1 MLCQCDEMKPKLNR
15 KSNGAFTLVE
25 IIGVMAII
33 GILGAVVAPRVI
45 DGIRDGRVT
54 QLAQNLGQWK
64 SGADRYLQKQQ
75 KLPVDASVIPLDPA
89 GDPLNYAQT
98 GGLVSQANA
107 TFGDLLI
114 GQGLISAVN
123 VPFGENIF
131 VPLASTPGTPLTDV
145 VSTLN
150 PGTYSRIRC
159 VEMTGPKANGLGG
172 FSATRT
178 RDYPY
183 RVTFLLIPNVPMQ
196 EAAAIKTKIDGPFS
210 GTTISDKTVL
220 DDAVAQTATESGV
233 LAASR
238 DALVY
243 GNCRVGAGTGATYN
257 LFLYINND

>member
-1 MLCQCDEMKPKLNR
+1 MKPKLNR

-75 KLPVDASVIPLDPA
+75 RLPVDASVAPLDPA
-89 GDPLNYAQT
+89 GNP
-98 GGLVSQANA
+98 VSYPQNGVGVLQANA

-123 VPFGENIF
+123 VPFGENTF
-131 VPLASTPGTPLTDV
+131 EAVASAPGTVTDV
-145 VSTLN
+145 AATPN
-150 PGTYSRIRC
+150 TATYSRIRC
-159 VEMTGPKANGLGG
+159 VEVSGPKGNGLGG

-183 RVTFLLIPNVPMQ
+183 RVSFLLIPNVPMQ
-196 EAAAIKTKIDGPFS
+196 EAAAIKTKIDGPFT
-210 GTTISDKTVL
+210 GTSISDKTIL
-220 DDAVAQTATESGV
+220 DDAVAQTATQSGV
-233 LAASR
+233 SAASR

-243 GNCRVGAGTGATYN
+243 GKLSRGHRSNGYVQPVP
-257 LFLYINND
+257 LH

>member
-1 MLCQCDEMKPKLNR
+1 MKPKLNR

-45 DGIRDGRVT
+45 DCIRDGRVT

-75 KLPVDASVIPLDPA
+75 RLPVDASVAPLDPA
-89 GDPLNYAQT
+89 GLPATYPQNGAT
-98 GGLVSQANA
+98 VTQANA

-123 VPFGENIF
+123 VPFGENTF
-131 VPLASTPGTPLTDV
+131 VAVASAPGTVTDV
-145 VSTLN
+145 AATPN
-150 PGTYSRIRC
+150 TATYSRIRC
-159 VEMTGPKANGLGG
+159 VELSAAKANGLGG

-183 RVTFLLIPNVPMQ
+183 RVSFLLIPNVPMQ
-196 EAAAIKTKIDGPFS
+196 EAAAIKTKIDGPFT
-210 GTTISDKTVL
+210 GTSISDKTIL
-220 DDAVAQTATESGV
+220 DDAVAQTATGSGV
-233 LAASR
+233 SAASR

-243 GNCRVGAGTGATYN
+243 GNCRVGTGATGTYN
-257 LFLYINND
+257 LYLYINND

>member
-1 MLCQCDEMKPKLNR
+1 M
-15 KSNGAFTLVE
+15 VE

-75 KLPVDASVIPLDPA
+75 RLPVDASVAPLDPA
-89 GDPLNYAQT
+89 GLPVTYPQNGT
-98 GGLVSQANA
+98 VVSQANA

-123 VPFGENIF
+123 VPFGENTF
-131 VPLASTPGTPLTDV
+131 EAVASAPGTVTDV
-145 VSTLN
+145 AATPN
-150 PGTYSRIRC
+150 TATYSRIRC
-159 VEMTGPKANGLGG
+159 VEVSGPKVNGLGG

-183 RVTFLLIPNVPMQ
+183 RVSFLLIPNVPMQ
-196 EAAAIKTKIDGPFS
+196 EAAAIKTKIDGPFT
-210 GTTISDKTVL
+210 GTSISDKTIL
-220 DDAVAQTATESGV
+220 DDAVAQTATGSGV
-233 LAASR
+233 SAASR

-243 GNCRVGAGTGATYN
+243 GNCRVSTGATGTYN
-257 LFLYINND
+257 LYLYINND

>member
-1 MLCQCDEMKPKLNR
+1 MKPKLNR

-75 KLPVDASVIPLDPA
+75 RLPVDASIAPLDPA
-89 GDPLNYAQT
+89 GQPLNYAQT

-123 VPFGENIF
+123 VPFGENTF
-131 VPLASTPGTPLTDV
+131 APLASAPPATLTDV
-145 VSTLN
+145 VSTSN

-159 VEMTGPKANGLGG
+159 VEMTGPKTGNGLGG

-178 RDYPY
+178 RDYPH

-210 GTTISDKTVL
+210 GTTISDKTIL
-220 DDAVAQTATESGV
+220 DDAVAQTTTGSGV
-233 LAASR
+233 LPASR

-243 GNCRVGAGTGATYN
+243 GNCRVGAGTGETYN
-257 LFLYINND
+257 LYLYINND

>member
-1 MLCQCDEMKPKLNR
+1 MKPKLNR

-64 SGADRYLQKQQ
+64 SGADRYLQKNQ
-75 KLPVDASVIPLDPA
+75 KLPIDASIAPLDPA
-89 GDPLNYAQT
+89 GLPVTYPQDGSVIN
-98 GGLVSQANA
+98 QANA

-123 VPFGENIF
+123 VPFGENNF
-131 VPLASTPGTPLTDV
+131 VPSASAPGASLTDV
-145 VSTLN
+145 TSTPN
-150 PGTYSRIRC
+150 SGTYSRIRC
-159 VEMTGPKANGLGG
+159 VEMTGAKANGLGG

-178 RDYPY
+178 RDYPH

-196 EAAAIKTKIDGPFS
+196 EAAAIKTKIDGPFT
-210 GTTISDKTVL
+210 GTSITDKTIL
-220 DDAVAQTATESGV
+220 DDAVAQTTTASGV
-233 LAASR
+233 SAASR

-243 GNCRVGAGTGATYN
+243 GNCRVGAGTGTTYN
-257 LFLYINND
+257 LYLYINND

>member
-1 MLCQCDEMKPKLNR
+1 MKPKLNR

-54 QLAQNLGQWK
+54 SLAQSLGQWK
-64 SGADRYLQKQQ
+64 SGADRYLQKNQR
-75 KLPVDASVIPLDPA
+75 LPVDASVAPLDPA
-89 GDPLNYAQT
+89 GNPATYPQNGAV
-98 GGLVSQANA
+98 VSQANA

-123 VPFGENIF
+123 VPFGENTF
-131 VPLASTPGTPLTDV
+131 LAAPSAPGSLTDV
-145 VSTLN
+145 VSTPN
-150 PGTYSRIRC
+150 PGTYARIRC

-183 RVTFLLIPNVPMQ
+183 RVSFLLIPNVPMQ
-196 EAAAIKTKIDGPFS
+196 EAAAIKNKIDGPFTGS
-210 GTTISDKTVL
+210 SVSDKTIL
-220 DDAVAQTATESGV
+220 EDAVAQTTTASGV
-233 LAASR
+233 TAASR
-238 DALVY
+238 DALIY
-243 GNCRVGAGTGATYN
+243 GNCRVGAGTGTTYN
-257 LFLYINND
+257 LYLYINND

>member
-1 MLCQCDEMKPKLNR
+1 MKPKLNR

-75 KLPVDASVIPLDPA
+75 RLPVDASVAPLDPA
-89 GDPLNYAQT
+89 GLPVTYPQNGAGVL
-98 GGLVSQANA
+98 QANA

-123 VPFGENIF
+123 VPFGENTF
-131 VPLASTPGTPLTDV
+131 EAVASAPGTVTDV
-145 VSTLN
+145 AATPN
-150 PGTYSRIRC
+150 TATYSRIRC
-159 VEMTGPKANGLGG
+159 VEVSGPKANGLGG

-183 RVTFLLIPNVPMQ
+183 RVSFLLIPNVPMQ
-196 EAAAIKTKIDGPFS
+196 EAAAIKTKIDGPFT
-210 GTTISDKTVL
+210 GTSISDKTIL
-220 DDAVAQTATESGV
+220 DDAVAQTATQSGV
-233 LAASR
+233 SAASR

-243 GNCRVGAGTGATYN
+243 GNCRVGTAATGTYN
-257 LFLYINND
+257 LYLYINND

>member
-1 MLCQCDEMKPKLNR
+1 MKPKLNR

-75 KLPVDASVIPLDPA
+75 RLPVDASVAPLDPA
-89 GDPLNYAQT
+89 GNPVTYPQNDA
-98 GGLVSQANA
+98 LVSQANA

-123 VPFGENIF
+123 VPFGENTF
-131 VPLASTPGTPLTDV
+131 EAVASAPGTVTDV
-145 VSTLN
+145 AATPN
-150 PGTYSRIRC
+150 TATYSRIRC
-159 VEMTGPKANGLGG
+159 VEVSGPKANGLGG

-183 RVTFLLIPNVPMQ
+183 RVSFLLIPNVPMQ
-196 EAAAIKTKIDGPFS
+196 EAAAIKTKIDGPFT
-210 GTTISDKTVL
+210 GTSISDKTIL
-220 DDAVAQTATESGV
+220 DDAVAQTATGSGV
-233 LAASR
+233 SAASR
-238 DALVY
+238 DALIY
-243 GNCRVGAGTGATYN
+243 GNCRVGTGAMGKYN
-257 LFLYINND
+257 LYLYINND

>member
-1 MLCQCDEMKPKLNR
+1 MKPKLNR

-75 KLPVDASVIPLDPA
+75 RLPVDASVAPLDPA
-89 GDPLNYAQT
+89 GLPATYPQNGAT
-98 GGLVSQANA
+98 VTQANA

-123 VPFGENIF
+123 VPFGENTF
-131 VPLASTPGTPLTDV
+131 VAVASAPGTVTDV
-145 VSTLN
+145 AATPN
-150 PGTYSRIRC
+150 TATYSRIRC
-159 VEMTGPKANGLGG
+159 VELSAAKANGLGG

-183 RVTFLLIPNVPMQ
+183 RVSFLLIPNVPMQ
-196 EAAAIKTKIDGPFS
+196 EAAAIKTKIDGPFT
-210 GTTISDKTVL
+210 GTSISDKTIL
-220 DDAVAQTATESGV
+220 DDAVAQTATGSGV
-233 LAASR
+233 SAASR

-243 GNCRVGAGTGATYN
+243 GNCRVGTGATGTTYN
-257 LFLYINND
+257 LYLYINND

>member
-1 MLCQCDEMKPKLNR
+1 MKPKLNR

-54 QLAQNLGQWK
+54 SLAQSLGQWK

-75 KLPVDASVIPLDPA
+75 KLPVDASVAPLDPA
-89 GDPLNYAQT
+89 GNPATYPQSGAT
-98 GGLVSQANA
+98 VTQANA

-123 VPFGENIF
+123 VPFGENVF
-131 VPLASTPGTPLTDV
+131 APVASAPGTTLTDV
-145 VSTLN
+145 VSTPN
-150 PGTYSRIRC
+150 TATYSRIRC
-159 VEMTGPKANGLGG
+159 VEMTGAKSNGLGG

-183 RVTFLLIPNVPMQ
+183 RVSFLLIPNVPMQ
-196 EAAAIKTKIDGPFS
+196 EAAAIKTKIDGPFTGS
-210 GTTISDKTVL
+210 SISDKTIL
-220 DDAVAQTATESGV
+220 DDAVAQTATQSGV
-233 LAASR
+233 SAASR

-243 GNCRVGAGTGATYN
+243 GNCRVGAGTGGTYN
-257 LFLYINND
+257 LYLYINND

>member
-1 MLCQCDEMKPKLNR
+1 M
-15 KSNGAFTLVE
+15 E

-75 KLPVDASVIPLDPA
+75 RLPVDASVAPLDP
-89 GDPLNYAQT
+89 T
-98 GGLVSQANA
+98 GNPVTYPQNGGIVLQDNA

-123 VPFGENIF
+123 VPFGENTF
-131 VPLASTPGTPLTDV
+131 AAVTSAPGTLTDV
-145 VSTLN
+145 AATPN
-150 PGTYSRIRC
+150 TATYSRIRC
-159 VEMTGPKANGLGG
+159 VELSAAKANGLGG

-183 RVTFLLIPNVPMQ
+183 RVSFLLIPNVPMQ
-196 EAAAIKTKIDGPFS
+196 EAAAIKTKIDGPFT
-210 GTTISDKTVL
+210 GTSISDKTIL
-220 DDAVAQTATESGV
+220 DDAVAQTATGSGV
-233 LAASR
+233 SAASR

-243 GNCRVGAGTGATYN
+243 GNCRVGNGATGTYN
-257 LFLYINND
+257 LYLYINND

>member
-1 MLCQCDEMKPKLNR
+1 MKPKLNR

-54 QLAQNLGQWK
+54 QLAQNLGQWT

-75 KLPVDASVIPLDPA
+75 RLPVDASIAPLDPA
-89 GDPLNYAQT
+89 GQPVTYPQNGAT
-98 GGLVSQANA
+98 VTQANA

-123 VPFGENIF
+123 VPFGENTF
-131 VPLASTPGTPLTDV
+131 AAVTSAPGATLTDV
-145 VSTLN
+145 VSTPN
-150 PGTYSRIRC
+150 TATYSRIRC
-159 VEMTGPKANGLGG
+159 VEMTGPKTVTGLGG

-178 RDYPY
+178 RDYPH

-210 GTTISDKTVL
+210 GTTISDKTIL
-220 DDAVAQTATESGV
+220 TDAVAQTTTESGV
-233 LAASR
+233 LPASR

-243 GNCRVGAGTGATYN
+243 GNCRVGAGTGETYN
-257 LFLYINND
+257 LYLYINND

>member
-1 MLCQCDEMKPKLNR
+1 M
-15 KSNGAFTLVE
+15 VE

-75 KLPVDASVIPLDPA
+75 RLPVDASVAPLDPA
-89 GDPLNYAQT
+89 GNPATYPQNGAT
-98 GGLVSQANA
+98 VTQAFA

-123 VPFGENIF
+123 VPFGENTF
-131 VPLASTPGTPLTDV
+131 EAVASAPGTVTDV
-145 VSTLN
+145 AATPN
-150 PGTYSRIRC
+150 TATYSRIRC
-159 VEMTGPKANGLGG
+159 VEVSGPKGNGLGG

-183 RVTFLLIPNVPMQ
+183 RVSFLLIPNVPMQ
-196 EAAAIKTKIDGPFS
+196 EAAAIKTKIDGPFT
-210 GTTISDKTVL
+210 GTSISDKTIL
-220 DDAVAQTATESGV
+220 ADAVAQTAAGSGV
-233 LAASR
+233 SAASR

-243 GNCRVGAGTGATYN
+243 GNCRVSTGATGTYN
-257 LFLYINND
+257 LYLYINND

>member
-1 MLCQCDEMKPKLNR
+1 MNPKINR

-45 DGIRDGRVT
+45 DGIREGRVT

-64 SGADRYLQKQQ
+64 SGADRYLQKNQ
-75 KLPVDASVIPLDPA
+75 KLPIDASIAPLDPR
-89 GDPLNYAQT
+89 GDPVTYPQD
-98 GGLVSQANA
+98 GGIVEQANA

-123 VPFGENIF
+123 VPFGKNEF
-131 VPLASTPGTPLTDV
+131 EAKPSAPGTSLTDV
-145 VSTLN
+145 VITDTA
-150 PGTYSRIRC
+150 TYPRIRC
-159 VEMTGPKANGLGG
+159 VELTGAKVNGLGG

-183 RVTFLLIPNVPMQ
+183 RVSFLLIPNVPMQ
-196 EAAAIKTKIDGPFS
+196 EAAAIKTKIDGPFTGS
-210 GTTISDKTVL
+210 TISDKTIL
-220 DDAVAQTATESGV
+220 DDAVAQTSTNSGV

-238 DALVY
+238 DALIY
-243 GNCRVGAGTGATYN
+243 GNCRVGDGSDTGTYN
-257 LFLYINND
+257 LYLYINND